1 MTKCPFRV
9 SKWLFEG
16 VNFQK
21 TGFKT
26 LISIQRTA
34 DKDKP
39 HFAVSHPNHDEMPV
53 SGDEMPILGVEIGF

>member
-21 TGFKT
+21 ARFKT

-34 DKDKP
+34 VKDKS
-39 HFAVSHPNHDEMPV
+39 HFTVSHPNHDEMPV
-53 SGDEMPILGVEIGF
+53 SGVEMAF